1 LAAPDY
7 CIRGALQKSA
17 GARTASSSRRTT
29 AAGARPI
36 GKQQRAPRRHGA
48 CPASSAASLS
58 RTTRRLEQSSAPAT
72 PRCRSRPEGEAPLR
86 RDRWLHEFC
95 NQRPQPRRPTRPR
108 LPVRPGDAALWR
120 RRPDGPSYTVSH
132 ELLSS
137 KHKSSSLAG
146 IARTAGPGQQ
156 RSREREALTVP
167 PPRYRQDSSKAR
179 GESRKIAQ
187 MHVPARELGF
197 RWKRRIHLAF
207 PPAPEP
213 LTARRRDMELV
224 AVTARPSGPAGSSRR
239 ATSNWRLMPNS
250 DAQSPWRPQMALC
263 TGTSICLINSRDFFQ
278 SVHTYIHTCMA

>member
-146 IARTAGPGQQ
+146 IARTAGPGQKELRKRPQ
-156 RSREREALTVP
+156 PDTSASTTAGLEQPCTTVALVAATTFAVP
-167 PPRYRQDSSKAR
+167 S
-179 GESRKIAQ
+179 
-187 MHVPARELGF
+187 V
-197 RWKRRIHLAF
+197 RRAF
-207 PPAPEP
+207 PTGRDHSWSAAIDRRWRAGGLVSRPVRVPGRSERCSSALQADPWLRRPRSVATRSTSACQRVE
-213 LTARRRDMELV
+213 RRRC
-224 AVTARPSGPAGSSRR
+224 APGPLAEQAPCR
-239 ATSNWRLMPNS
+239 
-250 DAQSPWRPQMALC
+250 C
-263 TGTSICLINSRDFFQ
+263 
-278 SVHTYIHTCMA
+278 